1 VSPRDWFS
9 TYELLD
15 VGVVLMG
22 DDAQCD
28 VVGIGTI
35 RIKTHDG
42 IVRTVSNVRHIPN
55 LKCNLISL
63 GTLETNG
70 CKYSDEGGVLKISKG
85 ALVLI
90 KGE

>member
-1 VSPRDWFS
+1 MSPRDWFS

-22 DDAQCD
+22 DDAQYD

-35 RIKTHDG
+35 QIKTHDS
-42 IVRTVSNVRHIPN
+42 IVRTLSSVHHFPN
-55 LKCNLISL
+55 LKRNLISL

-70 CKYSDEGGVLKISKG
+70 CKYSAEGRVLKIS
-85 ALVLI
+85 
-90 KGE
+90 